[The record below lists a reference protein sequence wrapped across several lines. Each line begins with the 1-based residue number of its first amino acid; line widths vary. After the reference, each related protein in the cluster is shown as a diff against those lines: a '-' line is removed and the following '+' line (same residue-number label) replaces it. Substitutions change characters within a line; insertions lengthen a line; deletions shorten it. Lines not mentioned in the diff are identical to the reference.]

1 MFDQNVVKSRLFPLC
16 MLIKSPKKGICEI
29 QDQSFLQS
37 IANFEAFRHFVLK
50 EASKTCFLEVALY
63 LQEKNCYASNCL
75 VGDLIP
81 KVVNPLPLWV
91 QISVAKGAEFF
102 LPL

>member
-16 MLIKSPKKGICEI
+16 ILIKSPKKGVGEI

-50 EASKTCFLEVALY
+50 EA
-63 LQEKNCYASNCL
+63 
-75 VGDLIP
+75 
-81 KVVNPLPLWV
+81 
-91 QISVAKGAEFF
+91 
-102 LPL
+102 